1 MSPDHQQ
8 DLKPQVPREHYFSGD
23 YLTPERFASYGYQI
37 QEVLRLAPRNVLE
50 IGIGNGVVAYT
61 LKQAGLSVT
70 TLDFDESLHPD
81 IVASVTDMPLADE
94 SYDVVACFEVLEHI
108 PWELCPRALAEIH
121 RVCRAKAIISLPDT
135 GGYFCLHI
143 PKLLPRRLCRRP
155 FWKPMAHQFDGQH
168 YWAVNKKGFPLAQVM
183 DRMTAAGFQVEHTF
197 RPWEYPVN
205 RFFRLR
211 RATPERKTLGRG

>member
-1 MSPDHQQ
+1 MVIKSRRCSASPCATSSKSASATASSHI
-8 DLKPQVPREHYFSGD
+8 LS
-23 YLTPERFASYGYQI
+23 ERRAW
-37 QEVLRLAPRNVLE
+37 
-50 IGIGNGVVAYT
+50 
-61 LKQAGLSVT
+61 SVT

-81 IVASVTDMPLADE
+81 IVASVTDMPLADG

-108 PWELCPRALAEIH
+108 PWELFPRALAEIH
-121 RVCRAKAIISLPDT
+121 RVCRAKAIISLPDRR
-135 GGYFCLHI
+135 GYFRLNI

-155 FWKPMAHQFDGQH
+155 FWKPIAHQFDGQH